1 MFGFIIK
8 MFIGLLNV
16 FTAVI
21 FVRSLA
27 SNSKGPIKRVS
38 LSNRPCQ
45 ARPTITDINSNEAF
59 LSINCQCVVEVVILW
74 MIHMLEY
81 VLQIK

>member
-1 MFGFIIK
+1 
-8 MFIGLLNV
+8 MFIGLLHV
-16 FTAVI
+16 FKAVI

-27 SNSKGPIKRVS
+27 SNSKEIIKRVS
-38 LSNRPCQ
+38 LSNSPCQ
-45 ARPTITDINSNEAF
+45 ARPTITGENTNEAF

-81 VLQIK
+81 VFQIK

>member
-27 SNSKGPIKRVS
+27 SNSNGPKS
-38 LSNRPCQ
+38 GYL
-45 ARPTITDINSNEAF
+45 
-59 LSINCQCVVEVVILW
+59 
-74 MIHMLEY
+74 
-81 VLQIK
+81 